1 MGGVGK
7 KELIKFM
14 RIAKWV
20 FQLSSHCD
28 KALEIWTKQTY
39 IAQRQQ
45 PFEITRALTGLKQRL
60 ISR

>member
-1 MGGVGK
+1 MGK
-7 KELIKFM
+7 KDFFKFM

-20 FQLSSHCD
+20 FQLCSHFD

-39 IAQRQQ
+39 FAQRQQ
-45 PFEITRALTGLKQRL
+45 TFEIKRALTSLKERL